1 MIKELKKRVDT
12 GTFANGTI
20 YIEKYGHG
28 GYIIE
33 HQG

>member
-20 YIEKYGHG
+20 YIEK
-28 GYIIE
+28 I
-33 HQG
+33 QAWR